1 MLFFFIFGILCHS
14 LACLWFLVAKLQD
27 FDLSTW
33 VARYEYLD
41 SPVSE
46 QYLASLYFIVTTITT
61 VGYGDITSKNPSEQ
75 VFCIILMLIGVI
87 AYSMAIS
94 SFSNIMSLSD
104 QKSKT
109 LLNKLHVLS
118 RLRDYYDLS
127 FEFYWR
133 LRQSLHYDH
142 EMDMS
147 EKLSFVR
154 ELPPKLQVELS
165 NIMYSHQ
172 LGGIRFFKK
181 KSPQFIAALAPKLK
195 PLKVCKGDYLFLKGD
210 PLDGI
215 YFI

>member
-1 MLFFFIFGILCHS
+1 M
-14 LACLWFLVAKLQD
+14 
-27 FDLSTW
+27 
-33 VARYEYLD
+33 
-41 SPVSE
+41 
-46 QYLASLYFIVTTITT
+46 
-61 VGYGDITSKNPSEQ
+61 GYGDITSKTPPEQ
-75 VFCIILMLIGVI
+75 AFCIILMLIGVI

-94 SFSNIMSLSD
+94 SFTNIMSLSD
-104 QKSKT
+104 QKSKA
-109 LLNKLHVLS
+109 LLNKLDVLS

-133 LRQSLHYDH
+133 LRQSLHYEH

-172 LGGIRFFKK
+172 LSGIRYFNN

-195 PLKVCKGDYLFLKGD
+195 PMKVSKGDYVFLKED

-215 YFI
+215 YFIQNGEAAYVERRTEADLIFATNKSGSYFGDIDFAVINEKL

>member
-1 MLFFFIFGILCHS
+1 
-14 LACLWFLVAKLQD
+14 
-27 FDLSTW
+27 
-33 VARYEYLD
+33 
-41 SPVSE
+41 
-46 QYLASLYFIVTTITT
+46 
-61 VGYGDITSKNPSEQ
+61 
-75 VFCIILMLIGVI
+75 
-87 AYSMAIS
+87 MAIS
-94 SFSNIMSLSD
+94 SFTNIMSLSD
-104 QKSKT
+104 QKSKA
-109 LLNKLHVLS
+109 LLNKLDVLS

-133 LRQSLHYDH
+133 LRQSLHYEH

-172 LGGIRFFKK
+172 LSGIRYFNN

-195 PLKVCKGDYLFLKGD
+195 PMKVSKGDYIFLKGD